1 MRKEALAL
9 CLLIAGSIVYFD
21 LIFYNGFEITE
32 KYGSEFQKVIFGID
46 SSRANAQI
54 SD

>member
-9 CLLIAGSIVYFD
+9 YLLIAASIVYFD

-32 KYGSEFQKVIFGID
+32 KYGSEIKKVLFGID